1 MLNAARAARIRLSQ
15 CLSGCARCSGASGRP
30 CGGEPELG
38 EQLRTHFEVLAARDS
53 TAFNAKRENGWL
65 PNRPQRMEHVGFH
78 KDSLNWASRPRAK
91 ERAVNT
97 DHHGTIAPFAENL
110 DAPHFWLFSQK
121 DRLYAKLSAAIRR
134 TTPRLAA
141 WKSAIGAKVDTARR
155 AHYDLGAYLDE
166 ARLIEFVGITSAYW
180 SPAHEDLSDVGFTTI
195 IAGKCGPRRT
205 REGRAHCGCDPRGCA
220 ASFHGRSAADDL
232 CRSAGNEMWHGGVRA

>member
-1 MLNAARAARIRLSQ
+1 MPDSRLPP
-15 CLSGCARCSGASGRP
+15 ATR
-30 CGGEPELG
+30 
-38 EQLRTHFEVLAARDS
+38 
-53 TAFNAKRENGWL
+53 
-65 PNRPQRMEHVGFH
+65 
-78 KDSLNWASRPRAK
+78 
-91 ERAVNT
+91 
-97 DHHGTIAPFAENL
+97 
-110 DAPHFWLFSQK
+110 
-121 DRLYAKLSAAIRR
+121 YAKLSAAIRR

-220 ASFHGRSAADDL
+220 ASFHSRSAADDL

>member
-1 MLNAARAARIRLSQ
+1 MDAKSLTS
-15 CLSGCARCSGASGRP
+15 AS
-30 CGGEPELG
+30 
-38 EQLRTHFEVLAARDS
+38 
-53 TAFNAKRENGWL
+53 
-65 PNRPQRMEHVGFH
+65 
-78 KDSLNWASRPRAK
+78 
-91 ERAVNT
+91 
-97 DHHGTIAPFAENL
+97 
-110 DAPHFWLFSQK
+110 
-121 DRLYAKLSAAIRR
+121 
-134 TTPRLAA
+134 LAA

-220 ASFHGRSAADDL
+220 ASFHSRSAADDL
-232 CRSAGNEMWHGGVRA
+232 CRSAGNEMWHGGMRA